1 MKYELVFTNDG
12 RPHVGVSIGTVYQ
25 DIQDIVYK
33 TDTIELFNLVYVP
46 RTEEFMFN
54 KNIRLSRDLVEYYE
68 SLNLYNSSFLE
79 RTHYT
84 SRRDVFQELE
94 SIGIMSASDVDSL
107 IHSYRELAA
116 QKEGVKQKIISFSHP
131 MGRSEK
137 NKAR

>member
-94 SIGIMSASDVDSL
+94 SIGIMPASDVGSL
-107 IHSYRELAA
+107 VRSYQELAT
-116 QKEGVKQKIISFSHP
+116 QKERVKQKIIDFSHSLT
-131 MGRSEK
+131 GRQEK
-137 NKAR
+137 K

>member
-94 SIGIMSASDVDSL
+94 SIGIMPASDVGSL
-107 IHSYRELAA
+107 VRSYHELAA
-116 QKEGVKQKIISFSHP
+116 QKEMVKQKIIGSSHSLP
-131 MGRSEK
+131 GRQEK
-137 NKAR
+137 K